1 MSSPSTFLLVSLPT
15 SISNSHD
22 KEDTL
27 NAIQNTV
34 SRDNGSTYPFN
45 IPTFK
50 IGTLDALVQQ
60 ADDLAKLNTSCEAVV
75 NKVADSLR
83 TILDGDEAKIAQQK
97 NISDSMT
104 SSGPSILVEEL

>member
-1 MSSPSTFLLVSLPT
+1 MSSPSTFLLISLPT

-27 NAIQNTV
+27 NAIQATV

-60 ADDLAKLNTSCEAVV
+60 ADDLTKLNTSCEVVV

-97 NISDSMT
+97 NINDSMA
-104 SSGPSILVEEL
+104 SPCSLILNEEV